1 MPTTEK
7 QSISGTITLHNDYQR
22 SFTRNGKP
30 ISIIEITDSCAT
42 IAPLSTEEDTLS
54 PKKTYLYQNRQVPGQ
69 DVGFEPTAEPWG
81 QYRLADGSEVKVKIV
96 LVNAARLDEFTEQGD
111 PLYQFQF
118 QHIVTIVVPD
128 SLKRK
133 AQ

>member
-1 MPTTEK
+1 LT
-7 QSISGTITLHNDYQR
+7 
-22 SFTRNGKP
+22 
-30 ISIIEITDSCAT
+30 
-42 IAPLSTEEDTLS
+42 

-69 DVGFEPTAEPWG
+69 AVDFEPTAEPWG
-81 QYRLADGSEVKVKIV
+81 QYKLADGSEVKVKIV
-96 LVNAARLDEFTEQGD
+96 LLNAARLDEFSEQGE